1 MPDMPYSEASELL
14 AEYKYCD
21 AGAWEPHPKEPHALM
36 HNLPVIA
43 ADGSYMKGVRCE
55 VFYKESSE
63 TGTSHWVFTLTKQEK
78 ERRKQVYYRAYQLDI
93 FIAPFLTPNDHRR
106 PHVHI
111 GDQRLPLENPPQSW
125 SFVTALEKFSIDCN
139 IHSDIKIEAPKPV
152 ELLL

>member
-1 MPDMPYSEASELL
+1 MRGDSIKNHLKPA
-14 AEYKYCD
+14 
-21 AGAWEPHPKEPHALM
+21 
-36 HNLPVIA
+36 
-43 ADGSYMKGVRCE
+43 
-55 VFYKESSE
+55 
-63 TGTSHWVFTLTKQEK
+63 
-78 ERRKQVYYRAYQLDI
+78 KQVYYRAYQLDI

-111 GDQRLPLENPPQSW
+111 GDQRLPLEDPPQSW